1 MSGGIGVLRVGAATE
16 TELISVRRRIEDAI
30 RSVQSALRE
39 GIVAGGGVALLQ
51 AIPALDALEA
61 EGDERTGIEIV
72 RKALEAPVRTIAENA
87 GYEGN
92 LVVEK
97 CKTLDKGCGLNS
109 ATGEYGDMIAMG
121 VADPTEVVRPSLQS
135 AVSLACLIL
144 VTEATINEKVEEVT
158 WEDLGIKIGK

>member
-1 MSGGIGVLRVGAATE
+1 M
-16 TELISVRRRIEDAI
+16 
-30 RSVQSALRE
+30 
-39 GIVAGGGVALLQ
+39 ALLQ

-121 VADPTEVVRPSLQS
+121 VADPTEVVRTSLQS